1 MNKGILILTGGPGT
15 GKTTTLKGILRLFQS
30 EGLDISLAAPTG
42 RAAKRMTE
50 LTGKE
55 AKTIHRLLEVEWD
68 EHDRPTFKRNIRNP
82 LECEA
87 LILDELSMV
96 DISLFASL
104 LNALPLGCRLIML
117 GDSDQ
122 LPPVGAGNVLHDL
135 IESRLLPVVELKEVF
150 RQSMGSLIVTN
161 AHRIVNGEKIVTD
174 RKDGDFFLMERQ
186 TPAFAA
192 KTIAEL
198 MPRDCARIFVFSA
211 QRYTGALPV
220 EKGRGRHGKS
230 QQNTPVSCK
239 SAVG

>member
-1 MNKGILILTGGPGT
+1 MLLNFPPAGHSALDSEIEKIEKADNISYAEKQKLAIKTAVNKGILILTGGPGT

-135 IESRLLPVVELKEVF
+135 MNR
-150 RQSMGSLIVTN
+150 
-161 AHRIVNGEKIVTD
+161 
-174 RKDGDFFLMERQ
+174 
-186 TPAFAA
+186 AFC
-192 KTIAEL
+192 L
-198 MPRDCARIFVFSA
+198 WLS
-211 QRYTGALPV
+211 
-220 EKGRGRHGKS
+220 
-230 QQNTPVSCK
+230 
-239 SAVG
+239 

>member
-1 MNKGILILTGGPGT
+1 MLLNFPPAGHSALDSEIEKIEKADNISYAEKQKLAIKTAVNKGILILTGGPGT

-174 RKDGDFFLMERQ
+174 RKDGDFF
-186 TPAFAA
+186 
-192 KTIAEL
+192 
-198 MPRDCARIFVFSA
+198 
-211 QRYTGALPV
+211 
-220 EKGRGRHGKS
+220 
-230 QQNTPVSCK
+230 
-239 SAVG
+239 